1 MKPCH
6 DPSWILKDDQKSY
19 FNYSF
24 INRKLFFNK
33 WKTVIF
39 FSSVEVFFHVKSIIL
54 VKISDKQEGIL
65 WWWRKRQKA
74 FQTEYKSWRLLK
86 QSPKNLKYIHM
97 NFENWIS
104 HLVKSIFQGI
114 EIIVNLYAPL
124 WINDIVKYKTDK
136 RMYLNLPS

>member
-1 MKPCH
+1 M
-6 DPSWILKDDQKSY
+6 SWNFLDFERKSKRL
-19 FNYSF
+19 FQLF
-24 INRKLFFNK
+24 INQKQII
-33 WKTVIF
+33 IF
-39 FSSVEVFFHVKSIIL
+39 FFSVEVFYHVKSIIL

-104 HLVKSIFQGI
+104 HFWSSLSFKKWKYSST
-114 EIIVNLYAPL
+114 YMY
-124 WINDIVKYKTDK
+124 DIANVLKPRALRKNERKIK
-136 RMYLNLPS
+136 RS